1 MGAVC
6 CMNSTLQCFS
16 HIEKFVE
23 FFKYNPQINDIFTK
37 NKNNEEN
44 LSVSFKT
51 LIDNLWPD
59 NLNQST
65 QKYYSPDNFKNKI
78 FKMNPIFKDNKSNNI
93 KDLIQFIIMTL
104 HKELNKAEKNK
115 NETLNEIVQNDKKL
129 IFDFYNQEFARNN
142 NSIISDLFFAINC
155 RVAQCSF
162 CNKQIFNFQTYFY
175 LIFPLEEIIQF
186 KNSNMN
192 NLNNSLNINIQNQF
206 YNYMNNIQILYN
218 NYITNIQNSC
228 NEININEKNRLNSF
242 LMNQNNEFK
251 NYISNQQRNYNNMI
265 MNNQQDLSNNNIIIN
280 NDEINIYDCFE
291 YYRKIN
297 YMTGDDALYCKFCK
311 TTTNFCKQTDLT
323 TGPEVLFILFN
334 QSKQANCNIKL
345 NFSEYLDLSKYIELK
360 NLGCNY
366 KLIGAIISFWES
378 EKQYVVAYCRDP
390 ISGKWYKY
398 HDENVS
404 EINDFQKEVIKS
416 STPDLLIYE
425 KIK

>member
-1 MGAVC
+1 
-6 CMNSTLQCFS
+6 
-16 HIEKFVE
+16 
-23 FFKYNPQINDIFTK
+23 
-37 NKNNEEN
+37 
-44 LSVSFKT
+44 
-51 LIDNLWPD
+51 
-59 NLNQST
+59 
-65 QKYYSPDNFKNKI
+65 
-78 FKMNPIFKDNKSNNI
+78 
-93 KDLIQFIIMTL
+93 
-104 HKELNKAEKNK
+104 
-115 NETLNEIVQNDKKL
+115 
-129 IFDFYNQEFARNN
+129 
-142 NSIISDLFFAINC
+142 
-155 RVAQCSF
+155 
-162 CNKQIFNFQTYFY
+162 
-175 LIFPLEEIIQF
+175 
-186 KNSNMN
+186 
-192 NLNNSLNINIQNQF
+192 
-206 YNYMNNIQILYN
+206 
-218 NYITNIQNSC
+218 
-228 NEININEKNRLNSF
+228 
-242 LMNQNNEFK
+242 
-251 NYISNQQRNYNNMI
+251 MI